1 MKRKIIAVIV
11 ALALVILAFA
21 LVCGILI
28 FQGTRSSRAV
38 TIPVAGATY
47 QELNSFANVKLRAAA
62 ARRRL
67 PFREVTSV
75 ASPDRITLIT
85 GWSLRRGHPF
95 VVHSVEYL
103 FRDSMAQT
111 GIWGVNYSGTNIS
124 RWKLKWDL

>member
-1 MKRKIIAVIV
+1 MKREIIAVV
-11 ALALVILAFA
+11 VVFA
-21 LVCGILI
+21 LGCGVLIL
-28 FQGTRSSRAV
+28 QGIRSSRAV
-38 TIPVAGATY
+38 PVPAAGATY

-62 ARRRL
+62 ARRRP
-67 PFREVTSV
+67 PFREVTSI